1 MRNDYSEPDY
11 QSAAAAAAAVSSTY
25 LGIGTSLADPML
37 NRERFAVSLRKSK
50 RKVLIN

>member
-11 QSAAAAAAAVSSTY
+11 QSAAAAAAVSSTY